1 MVWQLGSEVLNSY
14 CNIIVINKLIFL
26 IEVNLSLI
34 NHTFMEKFIYYI
46 KKRRNLVYQSAF
58 FKLATRW
65 HYNVMIS
72 SSRAAP
78 L

>member
-14 CNIIVINKLIFL
+14 CNIILINKLIFL

-46 KKRRNLVYQSAF
+46 KKEEILFISLPSSNLPQDGTITS
-58 FKLATRW
+58 
-65 HYNVMIS
+65 
-72 SSRAAP
+72 
-78 L
+78 

>member
-14 CNIIVINKLIFL
+14 CNIILINELIFL

-46 KKRRNLVYQSAF
+46 KKEEILFISLPSSNLPQDGTITS
-58 FKLATRW
+58 
-65 HYNVMIS
+65 
-72 SSRAAP
+72 
-78 L
+78 